1 MTQFNKVFMAEE
13 IKVVDQAQG
22 IIEAYV
28 NTMGK
33 TDKDGDIIEPTA
45 FEGSIDN
52 NLPIPVL
59 SGHDHS
65 NLIGKVIT
73 AQAVPVKFNRKNEH
87 QLYAKIQMNMNTQ
100 AGREAFSNVSGEYV
114 REWSVGFNIPNPD
127 VDIEYSKEESGSTV
141 RRIKNLDWVEVSTVI
156 RGASPSTSTIS
167 AKSDTTIEPNEQNES
182 ESAIE
187 TATNTTDEVAL
198 DAGIEY
204 EKNRAR
210 IKSEIIRSRLKM
222 EIINNNPTEG

>member
-1 MTQFNKVFMAEE
+1 MKINKTFMAEE

-45 FEGSIDN
+45 FEDSISN

-59 SGHDHS
+59 SGHDHA
-65 NLIGKVIT
+65 NLIGKVIM
-73 AQAVPVKFNRKNEH
+73 AEAIPVKFNRKNEH
-87 QLYAKIQMNMNTQ
+87 QLYAKMQMNMETQ
-100 AGREAFSNVSGEYV
+100 AGREAFSNVAGEFV

-127 VDIEYSKEESGSTV
+127 VDIEYSKQESGNTV
-141 RRIKNLDWVEVSTVI
+141 RRIKNLDWVEVSTVV
-156 RGASPSTSTIS
+156 RGASPTTATIS
-167 AKSDTTIEPNEQNES
+167 AKSDIIIEPNEQNDL
-182 ESAIE
+182 ESADD
-187 TATNTTDEVAL
+187 TATDTIDEVAL
-198 DAGIEY
+198 DAGIEH

-210 IKSEIIRSRLKM
+210 IKSQIVRSRLKM